1 MAQNNDKKLYR
12 VTNRLGTFYIVATS
26 FDEAA
31 NALKKRLDDA
41 DYGFY
46 QYREIPSIDHIATES
61 FHFADESKQSFSQ
74 DKGNLIIVDNSINT
88 QN

>member
-1 MAQNNDKKLYR
+1 MAQDSEKKLYR

-31 NALKKRLDDA
+31 NALKERLDKA

-46 QYREIPSIDHIATES
+46 QYREIPSIDYIATERFS
-61 FHFADESKQSFSQ
+61 FSDKEKQSFFE
-74 DKGNLIIVDNSINT
+74 DKGNLIIV
-88 QN
+88 

>member
-1 MAQNNDKKLYR
+1 MTDKDKKLYR
-12 VTNRLGTFYIVATS
+12 ISNRLGTFYIVATS

-61 FHFADESKQSFSQ
+61 FHFADETKQSFSQ

-88 QN
+88 QK